1 MTAANEFIEADE
13 ELEASGPSI
22 FGVTLTPRN
31 LGILIGVLGTLLALA
46 GLFKLVMPT
55 LSKGG
60 TLKTEIETKQQEIKQ
75 QDERLSKE
83 AEANAR
89 LTQAQQRR
97 ADVTDLFA
105 SQQTLD
111 TLLFDVEEQLNR
123 QVNAEITTIE
133 ERARIT
139 KFEPVLVTPPST
151 EIVSDGSL
159 GSEVNGKLRRRQY
172 KVEFEGSF
180 PQTRQFMVI
189 LERMQPM
196 LVVRNLKT
204 ELTEGTSIV
213 AGEYKQGR
221 FVESTQQPQRRVK
234 TSFDLEALMPL
245 TQEQLEAA
253 VAPATPPAPAAE
265 AQPQ

>member
-13 ELEASGPSI
+13 DLEASGPSI

-31 LGILIGVLGTLLALA
+31 MGILIGVLGALLALA

-60 TLKTEIETKQQEIKQ
+60 TLKAEIATKQQEIKQ
-75 QDERLSKE
+75 QDERLSKG
-83 AEANAR
+83 AEVTAR
-89 LTQAQQRR
+89 LAQAQQRR

-123 QVNAEITTIE
+123 QVNAQVTTPE
-133 ERARIT
+133 NRARIT
-139 KFEPVLVTPPST
+139 KFEPVPVTPPNT
-151 EIVSDGSL
+151 EVVSDSSL

-204 ELTEGTSIV
+204 ELTEGASSI

-221 FVESTQQPQRRVK
+221 FVESPQQSQRRVK
-234 TSFDLEALMPL
+234 TSFDLEALLPL
-245 TQEQLEAA
+245 TQEQVEAA
-253 VAPATPPAPAAE
+253 AVPATPPAPAAE
-265 AQPQ
+265 AQPK